1 MPALSKAQRTA
12 AAIAKHEP
20 SKLYARNRGM
30 LGMKKQQLH
39 HLAATKEKGLPQK
52 KGKHRFRLR
61 QKK

>member
-1 MPALSKAQRTA
+1 MSPALSKAARRT
-12 AAIAKHEP
+12 AAIAKHDP

-30 LGMKKQQLH
+30 LGMNKQQLH

-61 QKK
+61 QK